1 MSRAVS
7 SERLTLRAT
16 RVNISPLCAAIGTIV
31 IGKWE
36 NDFDAERA
44 HKVLAEHKEFNV
56 DDEEDDDALDAPA
69 ALDEKTTV
77 TVPDKHTTTTSAS

>member
-44 HKVLAEHKEFNV
+44 HKVLAEHKEFHV
-56 DDEEDDDALDAPA
+56 DDEEDDDAINEPA
-69 ALDEKTTV
+69 ALEEHAAV
-77 TVPDKHTTTTSAS
+77 AVPDKPITTTSSS

>member
-36 NDFDAERA
+36 NDFDAVVKTVDQVAVIVGRPDLSRP
-44 HKVLAEHKEFNV
+44 VLVRLH
-56 DDEEDDDALDAPA
+56 
-69 ALDEKTTV
+69 
-77 TVPDKHTTTTSAS
+77 

>member
-16 RVNISPLCAAIGTIV
+16 RVNISPLCAAIRTIV

-56 DDEEDDDALDAPA
+56 DDEEDDDAINEPA
-69 ALDEKTTV
+69 ALQEQAAMA
-77 TVPDKHTTTTSAS
+77 VPDKHTTATASC